1 MVRIVVMICGVTLM
15 AHSMHVTI
23 NSRADRSS
31 AVAGT
36 GRADGRPAGGTHRG
50 LHLQRDGGRLASARR
65 GRFIGV
71 DLRRPE
77 ITVVIAGIVFC
88 FVGVIRV
95 TGQTGRIVKAG

>member
-23 NSRADRSS
+23 NSRADRS

-50 LHLQRDGGRLASARR
+50 LHLQRDGGRLAARG

-71 DLRRPE
+71 DLRRPK